1 MEATILRPMEVAI
14 LGGFALLGA
23 IVAVAVVAA
32 RRAVLTE
39 RATADALRK
48 QVRFSAD
55 VFDSLPIGLAMRDLQ
70 GRYVFVNRAW
80 ERFVGARREDV
91 IGKTVHDRAPKAEA
105 DAVVLEDLA
114 ALRRGPGQPSE
125 LKDFV
130 YGAKHFML
138 TRTVIADLAGAPLGV
153 LVASVDTTERAAMEQ
168 ALRNQVKFTNDL
180 VDSLPVA
187 LAMRDAEGRY
197 LFVNGTWEKLF
208 GDPRS
213 KVVGTRLHERVPREL
228 ADDVMAADRVAL
240 ERGPG
245 VIVTRDLQ
253 VRGMHL
259 MQTRA
264 MMADGE
270 GRALGVLIASVDT
283 TERQAMQQA
292 LAIEQRRFELVVRAA
307 NVGILD
313 WDGVTRTAYYSPR
326 FKEMLRHPRDADTS
340 GWPDYFDLVHP
351 EDVERVRGRFR
362 DHIFGN
368 EKNLHETIEYRLR
381 RSDGTYVWI
390 EAVGASVRDATGYVT
405 RFIASIEDIS
415 ERRFRDEALR
425 SAVRLR
431 EEVERMSRHDLKTPL
446 NSVIAMARLL
456 REGGRLARE
465 DDELLAGIER
475 AGYRIFNMVNLSLDL
490 FRMESGTY
498 EFRPRPVD
506 LAAVARRVAAD
517 LESQAASKGVR
528 VEVRAAKSSVAQAEE
543 LLCYSM
549 LANLVKNAIE
559 AAPDGSTVSVGFRV
573 DGDALL
579 TDVHNAGTVPEAVL
593 PRFFQKYTTAGK
605 SGGVGLGAYSAR
617 LMARVQA
624 GDIALRTSDEQG
636 TTLTVRL
643 ALAREPAEH
652 SELTIPPMARK
663 PGVAARAAR
672 RVLVV
677 DDDEFNRLVLRRSL
691 PNPPFAVEEAVNGRA
706 ALEAARRAWPDTVLL
721 DLEMPVMDGHEAAA
735 RLRQLER
742 ESGKPRCTIIAIS
755 SNDDPAIV
763 ARALAAGCDRYL
775 VKPAPREVLL
785 KMLDTEVLLDP
796 DLRSSLP
803 AFLDSRRRMLDEMP
817 GSLAGGDRVR
827 FKRLAHKLAG
837 SFVLYGFGWAAEQCK
852 SLEREAESGAP
863 DRLASAVAAVR
874 AHLDQV
880 TIK

>member
-1 MEATILRPMEVAI
+1 MEVAI
-14 LGGFALLGA
+14 LGGFAALG
-23 IVAVAVVAA
+23 VVLAVAVLAA
-32 RRAVLTE
+32 RRAVMTE

-114 ALRRGPGQPSE
+114 ALRLGPGRSTE

-130 YGAKHFML
+130 YGDKHYML
-138 TRTVIADLAGAPLGV
+138 TRTVIADAAGAP
-153 LVASVDTTERAAMEQ
+153 
-168 ALRNQVKFTNDL
+168 
-180 VDSLPVA
+180 
-187 LAMRDAEGRY
+187 
-197 LFVNGTWEKLF
+197 
-208 GDPRS
+208 
-213 KVVGTRLHERVPREL
+213 
-228 ADDVMAADRVAL
+228 
-240 ERGPG
+240 
-245 VIVTRDLQ
+245 
-253 VRGMHL
+253 
-259 MQTRA
+259 
-264 MMADGE
+264 
-270 GRALGVLIASVDT
+270 LGVLIASVDT
-283 TERQAMQQA
+283 TERHAMQHA
-292 LAIEQRRFELVVRAA
+292 LAIEQGRFELVVRAA

-313 WDGVTRTAYYSPR
+313 WDGVTRTVYYSPR
-326 FKEMLRHPRDADTS
+326 FKEILRHPRDADTS
-340 GWPDYFDLVHP
+340 GWPDYFELVHP
-351 EDVERVRGRFR
+351 DDRRRVEGRFR
-362 DHIFGN
+362 EHVLGN
-368 EKNLHETIEYRLR
+368 RKDLHETIEYRLR
-381 RSDGTYVWI
+381 RADGTYVWI
-390 EAVGASVRDATGYVT
+390 EAVGASVRDASGYVT
-405 RFIASIEDIS
+405 RFIASIEDIN
-415 ERRFRDEALR
+415 ERRFQEDALR

-446 NSVIAMARLL
+446 SSVIAMARLL
-456 REGGRLARE
+456 REGARLARG

-475 AGYRIFNMVNLSLDL
+475 AGHRILNMVNLSLDL

-528 VEVRAAKSSVAQAEE
+528 VDVSVAAKDGVASSAAQAEE

-549 LANLVKNAIE
+549 LANLIKNAIE
-559 AAPDGSTVSVGFRV
+559 AAPDGGAVTVSFKTDGQAGKPDTLLVG
-573 DGDALL
+573 
-579 TDVHNAGTVPEAVL
+579 VHNAGAVPAEVQ
-593 PRFFQKYTTAGK
+593 PRFFQKYATSGK

-624 GDIALRTSDEQG
+624 GDITLRTSQEEG

-643 ALAREPAEH
+643 ALAPQPQPASDGIREPV
-652 SELTIPPMARK
+652 SGTSKKISS
-663 PGVAARAAR
+663 GSR

-721 DLEMPVMDGHEAAA
+721 DLEMPVMDGHETA
-735 RLRQLER
+735 RHLRSLER
-742 ESGKPRCTIIAIS
+742 DAGRPRCTIIAIS

-763 ARALAAGCDRYL
+763 KRALAAGCDRYL
-775 VKPAPREVLL
+775 VKPAPREALL
-785 KMLDTEVLLDP
+785 KLLDAEVLLDP
-796 DLRSSLP
+796 DLRASLP

-827 FKRLAHKLAG
+827 FRRLAHKLAG
-837 SFVLYGFGWAAEQCK
+837 SFVLYGFGWAAEQCRG
-852 SLEREAESGAP
+852 LERDAAAGDVA
-863 DRLASAVAAVR
+863 DLARGVAAVR
-874 AHLDQV
+874 AHLDSV
-880 TIK
+880 AIK